1 MSNVYKLDDLRQDI
15 ENEYTSFV
23 IEAGDET
30 IELRHI
36 LRIPSEDRLAVW
48 KSMDYINRNQGRD
61 DLSPEEQESLSS
73 EVFNLLRHVAGD
85 QGGTLVDRLDGDVV
99 LAQRLVQTW
108 MDVTSPGEAENSHD
122 S

>member
-1 MSNVYKLDDLRQDI
+1 MSNVYKLDDLRQDV

-36 LRIPSEDRLAVW
+36 LRLPSEDRLAVF
-48 KSMDYINRNQGRD
+48 KSMEYITSHQERD
-61 DLSPEEQESLSS
+61 DLSPDEQESLSN
-73 EVFNLLRHVAGD
+73 EVFNLLRHVAGEQAD
-85 QGGTLVDRLDGDVV
+85 TLVNGLGDDLL